1 MKHRYSVSADSW
13 SLIWQCQFSRLEIL

>member
-13 SLIWQCQFSRLEIL
+13 SLIWQCQFFRLEIL